1 MMRPP
6 KVTTT
11 TTTTTTTRRTVV
23 IITVTKEE
31 EKEETEGRKSPGRSN
46 NNNNNNKGL
55 RNKEEGKA
63 IKAGKED
70 PIRVRITTKRTYT
83 KTSEG
88 YTTTWKFGEDSCKS

>member
-1 MMRPP
+1 MRRPP

-11 TTTTTTTRRTVV
+11 TTTTTRRAVL

-46 NNNNNNKGL
+46 NNNNNNNKGL

-63 IKAGKED
+63 IKAVKED
-70 PIRVRITTKRTYT
+70 PIRVRITTKRIYT

>member
-11 TTTTTTTRRTVV
+11 TTTTTRRAVI
-23 IITVTKEE
+23 IITVTEEE

-46 NNNNNNKGL
+46 TNTNNKGL

-63 IKAGKED
+63 IKAVKED